1 MQKILPK
8 FIPAAIADMSTFQP
22 NLLTPPDVLSVGGLT
37 QYLQQLLEEDDQ
49 LIQLWLTGEVSS
61 INHHRSGLFF
71 TLQDP
76 EQSASIRCVIWSSQ
90 LEKVVFKPVR
100 GEQIVVLGRIRLYPS
115 RGEYQLMV
123 WQALQAGEGLMAL
136 RLKQLRDRLTAE
148 GLFDPEQKQALPRFP
163 KTIAVVT
170 SPQAAAWGDIQRT
183 LLASHPGLQVLLSPS
198 LVQGD
203 QAANGIV
210 KAIKRIET
218 DGRAEVII
226 VSRGGGSS
234 EDLSCF
240 NDERVIRA
248 IADCPIPIISG
259 IGHERDESL
268 ADLAADGYA
277 HTPTAA
283 AELAVP
289 HLAVIRQAHQ
299 ERVDRLYWNVRD
311 RLDQALQDHSNRC
324 LRLQRIR
331 PDQKLD
337 QEINNLQN
345 LKQTLIQLTQ
355 QKFLTQRQQ
364 QVRLQEKLEM
374 LDPHSILKRGYALA
388 RNQQGQV
395 VRHSDD
401 VRIGDT
407 LDLQLAS
414 TSLQVKVLQ
423 TNG

>member
-1 MQKILPK
+1 MRKILPQV
-8 FIPAAIADMSTFQP
+8 IPAAIADMSFS
-22 NLLTPPDVLSVGGLT
+22 NSLLTAPEVLSVGGLT

-49 LIQLWLTGEVSS
+49 LVQLWLTGEVSS
-61 INHHRSGLFF
+61 LNQHRSGLFF

-76 EQSASIRCVIWSSQ
+76 EESASIRCVIWSSQ
-90 LEKVVFKPVR
+90 LNKVVFKPVL
-100 GEQIVVLGRIRLYPS
+100 GEQIIVLGRIRLYPS

-136 RLKQLRDRLTAE
+136 RYKQLRDRLTAE
-148 GLFDPEQKQALPRFP
+148 GLFDLEYKLALPQFP

-183 LLASHPGLQVLLSPS
+183 LLASYPGLQVLLSPS

-203 QAANGIV
+203 QAASGLV
-210 KAIKRIET
+210 KAIKRIEV

-226 VSRGGGSS
+226 LSRGGGSS

-240 NDERVIRA
+240 NDERVVRA

-289 HLAVIRQAHQ
+289 HLDAIRQAHQ
-299 ERVDRLYWNVRD
+299 ERLERLYWHVRD
-311 RLDQALQDHSNRC
+311 RLDQALQDQSNRC

-331 PDQKLD
+331 PDRILD
-337 QEINNLQN
+337 QETDHLNN
-345 LKQTLIQLTQ
+345 LKQQLIQLTQ
-355 QKFLTQRQQ
+355 QKFQTQRQHQTLLQ
-364 QVRLQEKLEM
+364 QKLDV

-395 VRHSDD
+395 IRQSGD
-401 VRIGDT
+401 VSIGDVVT
-407 LDLQLAS
+407 VQLAQ
-414 TSLQVKVLQ
+414 TSLQVKVLNTQ
-423 TNG
+423 S

>member
-1 MQKILPK
+1 MTL
-8 FIPAAIADMSTFQP
+8 FEP
-22 NLLTPPDVLSVGGLT
+22 NLLTAPDVLSVGGLT

-49 LIQLWLTGEVSS
+49 LVQVWLTGEVSS
-61 INHHRSGLFF
+61 LNQHRSGLFF

-76 EQSASIRCVIWSSQ
+76 EQSASIRCVIWTSY
-90 LEKVVFKPVR
+90 LDKVVFKPVR
-100 GEQIVVLGRIRLYPS
+100 GEQIIILGRIRLYPQ

-123 WQALQAGEGLMAL
+123 WQSLQAGEGLLAL
-136 RLKQLRDRLTAE
+136 RFKQLRDRLMAE
-148 GLFDPEQKQALPRFP
+148 GLFDPERKQELPSFP
-163 KTIAVVT
+163 KAIAVVT

-183 LLASHPGLQVLLSPS
+183 LKASHPGLQVLLSPT

-203 QAANGIV
+203 QAPNAIV
-210 KAIKRIET
+210 RAIERIET

-226 VSRGGGSS
+226 LSRGGGSS

-240 NDERVIRA
+240 NDERVVRA

-259 IGHERDESL
+259 IGHQRDESL

-289 HLAVIRQAHQ
+289 HLADIRQAHQ
-299 ERVDRLYWNVRD
+299 ERVYRLYWSVRD
-311 RLDQALQDHSNRC
+311 RLDQALQEHSNRC

-337 QEINNLQN
+337 QEINHLQN
-345 LKQTLIQLTQ
+345 LKQTLVQLTQ
-355 QKFLTQRQQ
+355 QRLQQ
-364 QVRLQEKLEM
+364 ELQHKTLLQEKLEA

-388 RNQQGQV
+388 RTQQGRV
-395 VRHSDD
+395 VR
-401 VRIGDT
+401 RREQIEIGDILT
-407 LDLQLAS
+407 LQLAD
-414 TSLQVKVLQ
+414 TTVPVKVLESDS
-423 TNG
+423 